1 MAFTSRIIMDFGTII
16 IQYRLLSPA
25 VFETMQMD
33 HHPRRMQCFDLLKKV
48 KHTPIIDRVR
58 YVQAHDM

>member
-1 MAFTSRIIMDFGTII
+1 MDFGTII

>member
-1 MAFTSRIIMDFGTII
+1 
-16 IQYRLLSPA
+16 
-25 VFETMQMD
+25 
-33 HHPRRMQCFDLLKKV
+33 MQCFDLLKKV